1 MQTPHDRLS
10 AARAKLGL
18 TLRDFAQPIGVSH
31 QAVYKWEKG
40 ATPISR
46 TAAKAIED
54 SYGIS
59 RLWLLDGTGR
69 KSVNKDDT
77 DAKER
82 IMTARWLSG
91 LRWHKF
97 FESIGLPFQT
107 FEEWMDKGEYTKPV
121 LDAIESVYNV
131 SPAWLQTGAEPMVS
145 LPNVNA
151 LPTIKGQGNSQPS
164 IKGDS
169 LAQWEVPVFA
179 IVASS
184 NSDGSLSE
192 SVQRVDAIPISERLL
207 DKYVPARQRD
217 LFLLEVDWD
226 NMSPS
231 ISPQDLVFVDS
242 RIPRDFPREGVWLLS
257 MDEALCIKRI
267 QHLGPDEYLVANDNP
282 KFPAVPYG
290 KSIQAKGRVVGS
302 FMKRH

>member
-1 MQTPHDRLS
+1 
-10 AARAKLGL
+10 
-18 TLRDFAQPIGVSH
+18 
-31 QAVYKWEKG
+31 
-40 ATPISR
+40 
-46 TAAKAIED
+46 
-54 SYGIS
+54 
-59 RLWLLDGTGR
+59 
-69 KSVNKDDT
+69 
-77 DAKER
+77 
-82 IMTARWLSG
+82 
-91 LRWHKF
+91 
-97 FESIGLPFQT
+97 
-107 FEEWMDKGEYTKPV
+107 MDKGEYTKPV

-169 LAQWEVPVFA
+169 PAQWEVPVFA
-179 IVASS
+179 TVASS

-226 NMSPS
+226 NMVPT

-267 QHLGPDEYLVANDNP
+267 QHLGPDEYQVANDNP
-282 KFPAVPYG
+282 KYPTVPHG
-290 KSIQAKGRVVGS
+290 KSIQAKGRIVGTL
-302 FMKRH
+302 FKRM